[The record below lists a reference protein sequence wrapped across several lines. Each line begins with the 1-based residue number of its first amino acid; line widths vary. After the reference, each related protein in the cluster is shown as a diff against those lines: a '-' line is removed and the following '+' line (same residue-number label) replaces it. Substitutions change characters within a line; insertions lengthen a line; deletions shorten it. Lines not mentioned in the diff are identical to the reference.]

1 MNLSIAVLLLFIV
14 VKVSALPFNFM
25 TGMANED
32 STSTRMSLYICRNDL
47 QQCAN
52 NNTRHYPL
60 VSHTLYATEECISAG
75 ADSCQKLFF
84 PSDHAV
90 FILRAEIEVQ
100 RLKLAQLAISGFSVF
115 PIDSNFVLVD
125 MLESQLEQFEQ
136 MATKL
141 EKQKINFTARQKNG
155 SKRTNKLNLKD
166 RQTIKNDDEKDD
178 IINSM
183 SVTEY
188 ATNLQKLTG
197 VQSFTVD
204 SGTYTIQTRHSSTA
218 SNAHAAEFIYEYLE
232 DLGYDTYYE
241 NFRCQSGYTTQNII
255 GVKHATGP
263 VSDEVVV
270 VGGHMDSTSP
280 NTNNAPGAVDNGSGA
295 DGMMLIAK
303 AFQYVSLART
313 VFFMGFGC
321 EEQGLIGSEY
331 FCDNT
336 DENVVAAITMD
347 MIAYSNDY
355 YGVMIEGLPDPD
367 IQNLMRLMEDNC
379 ETYSPRLNTTS
390 RNFSFGSD
398 HVSFQNADIPAFL
411 AIEQDET
418 DYNCYHATCDTY
430 SQCNTNMATDI
441 AKGCAGVLYDIA
453 KAA

>member
-1 MNLSIAVLLLFIV
+1 MCTNTMQQCTMN
-14 VKVSALPFNFM
+14 N
-25 TGMANED
+25 
-32 STSTRMSLYICRNDL
+32 STRR
-47 QQCAN
+47 
-52 NNTRHYPL
+52 YPL
-60 VSHTLYATEECISAG
+60 VSHTLYTNINSNDCPS
-75 ADSCQKLFF
+75 SCDKLSFR
-84 PSDHAV
+84 SDHLV
-90 FILRAEIEVQ
+90 FIARAERDVQ
-100 RLKLAQLAISGFSVF
+100 MQKLAQIAAAGFAMF
-115 PIDSNFVLVD
+115 PIDEAFVLVEVAEQAAD
-125 MLESQLEQFEQ
+125 EFES
-136 MATKL
+136 MSSKL
-141 EKQKINFTARQKNG
+141 EKQKINFSPRLNENELTRGGRKA
-155 SKRTNKLNLKD
+155 NKLDLKSRKMMKD
-166 RQTIKNDDEKDD
+166 LVEKDD

-183 SVTEY
+183 NVNEY

-204 SGTYTIQTRHSSTA
+204 SGTYTINTRHSSTA
-218 SNAHAAEFIYEYLE
+218 SNRYAAEFIYEYLE
-232 DLGYDTYYE
+232 DLGYETSYE
-241 NFRCQSGYTTQNII
+241 TFRCQSGYNTQNII
-255 GVKHATGP
+255 GIKRGTGS

-280 NTNNAPGAVDNGSGA
+280 STNNAPGAVDNGSGA
-295 DGMMLIAK
+295 DAMMLIAK
-303 AFQYVSLART
+303 AYQNISLART

-355 YGVMIEGLPDPD
+355 YGVMIEGLPDPE
-367 IQNLMRLMEDNC
+367 IQNLMSLMEDNC
-379 ETYSPRLNTTS
+379 EEYAPRLTTTT

-398 HVSFQNADIPAFL
+398 HVSFQNAGIPAFL

-430 SQCNTNMATDI
+430 SQCNTNMGTDI

-453 KAA
+453 KLA